1 MARCSIALEWVV
13 LVYLRSTSS
22 AGDCRYVQIS
32 GDSGPEWGATCSAAY
47 HLATLDNN
55 DEPVI
60 GRLLYAIRKCPLGI
74 AAKPLPDTAPNRPA
88 ATCPR
93 SLQPNDAAYPVP

>member
-13 LVYLRSTSS
+13 LVCLRSTSS
-22 AGDCRYVQIS
+22 AGDCRYVQTS

-60 GRLLYAIRKCPLGI
+60 GRFALCHPQVPTWYRRQ
-74 AAKPLPDTAPNRPA
+74 APA
-88 ATCPR
+88 
-93 SLQPNDAAYPVP
+93 